1 MSSISTERSWCLLV
15 PQHAQGARTA
25 RHRLGAELD
34 GTVPP
39 ALVADAEM
47 VAAELLGNAVRH
59 AEPLP
64 GGMIRLTWLL
74 RAGPSANSV
83 EIRVTDGGASGPP
96 RVRQAGPDATD
107 GRGLHL
113 VAALATEW
121 GVERDGLGQS
131 VWARLVHPVGQR
143 LATVR

>member
-1 MSSISTERSWCLLV
+1 M

-34 GTVPP
+34 GTVPA
-39 ALVADAEM
+39 ALLADAEM

-59 AEPLP
+59 AAPLP

-74 RAGPSANSV
+74 RTGPTAHTV
-83 EIRVTDGGASGPP
+83 QIRVTDGGAAGPP
-96 RVRQAGPDATD
+96 RMRQVGPDATD
-107 GRGLHL
+107 GRGLLL
-113 VAALATEW
+113 VAALATDW

-131 VWARLVHPVGQR
+131 VWARLVHPLRHTAAVP
-143 LATVR
+143 

>member
-1 MSSISTERSWCLLV
+1 M

-34 GTVPP
+34 GAVP
-39 ALVADAEM
+39 ADLLGDAEM

-59 AEPLP
+59 AAPLP

-74 RAGPSANSV
+74 RTSPTANTL
-83 EIRVTDGGASGPP
+83 EIRVTDGGSTGPP
-96 RVRQAGPDATD
+96 RVRQVGPDATD
-107 GRGLHL
+107 GRGLLL
-113 VAALATEW
+113 VATLAADW

-131 VWARLVHPVGQR
+131 VWARLVQPVRHSVAVG
-143 LATVR
+143 

>member
-1 MSSISTERSWCLLV
+1 MSSVSTERSWCLLV

-34 GTVPP
+34 GAVPA
-39 ALVADAEM
+39 ALLADAEM

-59 AEPLP
+59 APPLP

-74 RAGPSANSV
+74 RTSPTAHTV
-83 EIRVTDGGASGPP
+83 EIRVTDGGAAGPP
-96 RVRQAGPDATD
+96 RMRQVGPEATD
-107 GRGLHL
+107 GRGLLL
-113 VAALATEW
+113 VAALATDW

-131 VWARLVHPVGQR
+131 VWARLVHPVR
-143 LATVR
+143 HTVAVL